1 VLRVLAAAVAV
12 ALPLTVAADA
22 FAQAPGSDQYRP
34 SLPTAKGGKDAKNK
48 PATPA
53 PSQSGTSSNGSTTGQ
68 TNPAPSGG
76 GQLTNAQK
84 AKIVAA
90 RKAKARRAA
99 ARQKAKRQAQRDK
112 ESAAATVAG
121 SNGGDDGD
129 DDGTLASVGS
139 ALTDWNDPVL
149 PGLVVL
155 VALLTLAASVNVLMR
170 RRRDSRS

>member
-1 VLRVLAAAVAV
+1 MLAAAVAV

-34 SLPTAKGGKDAKNK
+34 SLPTAKGGKNANNK
-48 PATPA
+48 AATPT
-53 PSQSGTSSNGSTTGQ
+53 PSQSGTSSNGSTSGQ
-68 TNPAPSGG
+68 ATPAPSGG
-76 GQLTNAQK
+76 NQLTNAQK

-90 RKAKARRAA
+90 KKAKARRAV
-99 ARQKAKRQAQRDK
+99 ARQKAKRQSQRDK
-112 ESAAATVAG
+112 EIAAATVAA
-121 SNGGDDGD
+121 SNDGGDDGD